1 MDKPTDRGGPPADD
15 AEGLPAGPVENAE
28 PRRGIARWLRATL
41 ARSRLLCAAIARI
54 RLPYTVRRMLG
65 MIPTLAFI
73 SIIIF
78 VVIQLP
84 PGDIVTST
92 LDRLQ
97 ASGVEVSE
105 EQVQNLRA
113 QYNLDKPPALQYLH
127 WIGGFVVGDMG
138 YSYMF
143 ARPVNELIWERLGY
157 TLLITISAMLFTWA
171 VAVPLGIY
179 SAVRQYSIT
188 DYTLTAIALVGLA
201 TPPFLLA
208 LVFLYVGFEVF
219 GIPIG
224 GLFSP
229 EYREAPWSMERLG
242 DLLTHLW
249 IPMVVVGLGSTAV
262 TMRILRANLLDE
274 LKKPYVV
281 TARAKGV
288 RPAKLVLK
296 YPFRIAI
303 NPFISTLGLQL
314 PALVSGEAIVSIVLN
329 LPTTGKM
336 LLDALLA
343 QDMYLAGSVVML
355 LAILIL
361 LGLLLSD
368 LMLAWIDPRIRYE

>member
-1 MDKPTDRGGPPADD
+1 MRPLHAARRAFDLIA
-15 AEGLPAGPVENAE
+15 ALP
-28 PRRGIARWLRATL
+28 
-41 ARSRLLCAAIARI
+41 S
-54 RLPYTVRRMLG
+54 RLPYAARRTLG
-65 MIPTLAFI
+65 MIPTLAVI
-73 SIIIF
+73 SVIVF

-92 LDRLQ
+92 LDRYR

-105 EQVQNLRA
+105 EQVRNLRA
-113 QYNLDKPPALQYLH
+113 QFNLDKPLRLQYLH
-127 WIGGFVVGDMG
+127 WIGGLLVGDMG

-157 TLLITISAMLFTWA
+157 TLLITVSAMLFAWA

-179 SAVRQYSIT
+179 SAVRQYSIA
-188 DYTLTAIALVGLA
+188 DYAFTAGALAGLA

-208 LVFLYVGFEVF
+208 LVFLYIGFEVF
-219 GIPIG
+219 GIPVG

-229 EYREAPWSMERLG
+229 AYREAPWDLARLG
-242 DLLTHLW
+242 DLLKHLW
-249 IPMVVVGLGSTAV
+249 IPTVVVGLGSTAV
-262 TMRILRANLLDE
+262 TMRVLRANLLDE

-288 RPAKLVLK
+288 RPVKLVLK

-343 QDMYLAGSVVML
+343 QDMYLAGSLVML

-361 LGLLLSD
+361 VGLLLSD
-368 LMLAWIDPRIRYE
+368 LLLAWIDPRIRYE

>member
-1 MDKPTDRGGPPADD
+1 MADS
-15 AEGLPAGPVENAE
+15 AAQAPAGPAQAE
-28 PRRGIARWLRATL
+28 PAPTASNASTLRARLLAKARRLAAWL
-41 ARSRLLCAAIARI
+41 ARH
-54 RLPYTVRRMLG
+54 RLPYPVRRLLG

-73 SIIIF
+73 SVIVF

-84 PGDIVTST
+84 PGDIVTSS
-92 LDRLQ
+92 LERLK
-97 ASGVEVSE
+97 ASGMEATE

-113 QYNLDKPPALQYLH
+113 QYNLDKPMYQQYFY
-127 WIGGFVVGDMG
+127 WIGGFVVGDLG

-157 TLLITISAMLFTWA
+157 TLLITISAMLLTWL

-188 DYTLTAIALVGLA
+188 DYALTTIALIGLA

-229 EYREAPWSMERLG
+229 EYRDAPWSWARLG

-249 IPMVVVGLGSTAV
+249 IPMVVVGLGATAV

-274 LKKPYVV
+274 LRKPYVV

-296 YPFRIAI
+296 YPLRIAI

-343 QDMYLAGSVVML
+343 QDMYLAGSAVML
-355 LAILIL
+355 LAVLVL
-361 LGLLLSD
+361 VGLLLSD
-368 LMLAWIDPRIRYE
+368 LLLAWIDPRIRYE

>member
-1 MDKPTDRGGPPADD
+1 MSVVPAQ
-15 AEGLPAGPVENAE
+15 EGEAAAGAGAQPAAAAPHLV
-28 PRRGIARWLRATL
+28 
-41 ARSRLLCAAIARI
+41 RLLLRVGRA
-54 RLPYTVRRMLG
+54 VRRVYRRAYEIYVVRRLFG

-73 SIIIF
+73 SIIVF

-92 LDRLQ
+92 LERLQ

-113 QYNLDKPPALQYLH
+113 QYNLDKPLYLQYAH
-127 WIGGFVVGDMG
+127 WIGGFLMGDFG

-143 ARPVNELIWERLGY
+143 ARPVDELIWERLGY
-157 TLLITISAMLFTWA
+157 TLLITISAMLFTWV

-179 SAVRQYSIT
+179 SAVRQYSIA
-188 DYTLTAIALVGLA
+188 DYSLTAIALVGLA

-208 LVFLYVGFEVF
+208 LVFLYIGFEVF

-229 EYREAPWSMERLG
+229 EYREAPWDMGRIG
-242 DLLTHLW
+242 DLLKHLW

-303 NPFISTLGLQL
+303 NPFVSTIGLQL

-355 LAILIL
+355 LSILIL

-368 LMLAWIDPRIRYE
+368 LLLAWIDPRIRYE